1 MATAKKPKAAAK
13 KQVADKSVKILDLHR
28 RGKTVPVISR
38 TVAATWQTVR
48 ETILNAGYQ
57 PLEHEAPAEA
67 QAVTEAQEAA
77 RSIEAAAETEA
88 VEEEAAAEA
97 AAAEAAPV
105 AAADDERAADDEHD
119 DDDPLTE
126 IAEVPEDD
134 DETTKLQDS
143 AQAVV
148 EVEAGD
154 VSGDGAKSRGAKA
167 AEAKAQVEA
176 RRAAREERNALVME
190 LFQQYG
196 HKRLVL
202 EEMHRRGYTD
212 VTTGVIAGLTW
223 RAKPEVHPLT
233 DEQHALIK
241 QFETAIG
248 MSIEQVAIA
257 VKRGR

>member
-67 QAVTEAQEAA
+67 QAVT
-77 RSIEAAAETEA
+77 
-88 VEEEAAAEA
+88 
-97 AAAEAAPV
+97 
-105 AAADDERAADDEHD
+105 
-119 DDDPLTE
+119 
-126 IAEVPEDD
+126 
-134 DETTKLQDS
+134 
-143 AQAVV
+143 VV